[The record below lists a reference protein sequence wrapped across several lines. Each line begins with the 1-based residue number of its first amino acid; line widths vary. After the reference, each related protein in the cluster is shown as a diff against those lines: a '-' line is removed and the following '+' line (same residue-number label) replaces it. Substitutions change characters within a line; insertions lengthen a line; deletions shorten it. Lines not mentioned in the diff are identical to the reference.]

1 MGQGSGGSAASLMAL
16 SSEGRSA
23 TGVAALSGTPLSPGA
38 VRQDP
43 AKYAKE
49 LAIRTKCPEKPVESL
64 VNCLRKMP
72 AEKIVQVGHSKL
84 LYLYAKYFEKIIFI
98 FYFSGRFDHGY
109 GQC

>member
-23 TGVAALSGTPLSPGA
+23 KGVAALSGTPLSPGA
-38 VRQDP
+38 VRPDP

-49 LAIRTKCPEKPVESL
+49 LAKRTSCPEKPVESL

-72 AEKIVQVGHSKL
+72 AEKIVQVGHSICL
-84 LYLYAKYFEKIIFI
+84 IYIVQNVCT
-98 FYFSGRFDHGY
+98 R
-109 GQC
+109 QCIQK

>member
-16 SSEGRSA
+16 SSEGRSPK
-23 TGVAALSGTPLSPGA
+23 GVAALSGTPLSPGA

-49 LAIRTKCPEKPVESL
+49 LAKRTNCPEKPVERL

-72 AEKIVQVGHSKL
+72 AEKIVQVGHNTYIRYQNISNL
-84 LYLYAKYFEKIIFI
+84 RKIF
-98 FYFSGRFDHGY
+98 
-109 GQC
+109 